1 MTNKTAKKSSAL
13 DEYAMA
19 AYAAMQA
26 WGDRDRDDRVLEG
39 ACEVTNLSH
48 SEVKTAGELVAAI
61 EAFRLNNS
69 VALTEFLPILLA
81 VAAGGVENLAI
92 EYGVTIPRCASTRA
106 IARKA
111 AIRSLAA

>member
-1 MTNKTAKKSSAL
+1 MTNKTAKNSLAL
-13 DEYAMA
+13 DDYAMA

-26 WGDRDRDDRVLEG
+26 WGDGDRDDRVLEG
-39 ACEVTNLSH
+39 ACEARNLIH
-48 SEVKTAGELVAAI
+48 EEVRTAGELVAAI

-92 EYGVTIPRCASTRA
+92 EYGVTIPRCASARA